1 MMNFHL
7 RLREFD
13 EALRPVS
20 TCRTREETNVK
31 IGIAG
36 TGRMGEAIG
45 FRLMGLGHELT
56 VWNRTAGKTKALA
69 DAGARVAASPAAL
82 AGTVDI
88 IITILTD
95 AKAIDAL
102 YHGPQGLLSG
112 NVAGKLFIEMSTVQ
126 PEVEIALGAKVGQ
139 KGAALVE
146 CPVGGTTG
154 PARQGKL
161 FGFAGAADADMAR
174 ARPLLESL
182 CRRLEHVGPVGAG
195 SRIKLAINL
204 PLFVY
209 WQALGEAL
217 LLCRPLDL
225 EPERLLS
232 IFADSSGGANVLKVR
247 SPMIAA
253 QLAGKDPGPVN
264 FAVELVCKD
273 LKTMIAEAK
282 SLGGTLPAA
291 ETALKCFEEAARSG
305 LAAKDQSV
313 LPARWAT
320 SVGR

>member
-1 MMNFHL
+1 M
-7 RLREFD
+7 
-13 EALRPVS
+13 
-20 TCRTREETNVK
+20 K
-31 IGIAG
+31 IRIAG

-45 FRLMGLGHELT
+45 FRLMDLGHELA
-56 VWNRTAGKTKALA
+56 VWNRTVDKTKALA
-69 DAGARVAASPAAL
+69 GAGAKVVASPMAL
-82 AGTVDI
+82 ASAVDVV
-88 IITILTD
+88 ITILTD
-95 AKAIDAL
+95 DKAIDAL
-102 YHGPQGLLSG
+102 YQGKQGLLFG
-112 NVAGKLFIEMSTVQ
+112 NVTGKLFIEMSTVR
-126 PEVEIALGAKVGQ
+126 PEVEIALGAKVKQ
-139 KGAALVE
+139 TGAALVE

-154 PARQGKL
+154 PAREGKL

-195 SRIKLAINL
+195 SRMKLAINL

-217 LLCRPLDL
+217 LLCRPLNL

-247 SPMIAA
+247 SSMIAA

-291 ETALKCFEEAARSG
+291 ATALKCFEEAARSG

-313 LPARWAT
+313 LPANWAKRAT
-320 SVGR
+320 LP